1 MIVHINQYGHVVDEK
16 NSDYKVYLT
25 GSYYWC
31 CVAKMWSYEVEKIE
45 PELQLSRIL
54 LKEKL

>member
-1 MIVHINQYGHVVDEK
+1 MIVYINTYGHVVEENK
-16 NSDYKVYLT
+16 SDYKVFLT

-31 CVAKMWSYEVEKIE
+31 CVAKMWSYEVKKIE

-54 LKEKL
+54 LEEKL